1 MYIGA
6 KVKCTCFHRYVHF
19 TCVSIYIFS
28 FYQKQCASNQKDL
41 TFVKFTTQ
49 LFSSI
54 DQSLKGEIHLLLL
67 LVGSLVTRYTFV
79 FSHLASVV
87 KPVHIFMARS
97 RVSKSHLKVE
107 LCFLPERQKEKERD
121 RERERETETQRDTQR
136 ERHTDRERE
145 RERETERD
153 RDRETERQ
161 RDRERQTERE
171 TERDKERHRER
182 QRDRE
187 RETFIEGLFINKT
200 HLIKTKSSSGF
211 QTLLPLMKY

>member
-67 LVGSLVTRYTFV
+67 LVGLLVTRYTFV

-107 LCFLPERQKEKERD
+107 LCFLPERQKEKEREKEREKQRHRETHKERD
-121 RERERETETQRDTQR
+121 TQIERERQR
-136 ERHTDRERE
+136 ET
-145 RERETERD
+145 
-153 RDRETERQ
+153 ETERQ
-161 RDRERQTERE
+161 RDRETERDRQRERDGERQRETQRE
-171 TERDKERHRER
+171 TERQRER
-182 QRDRE
+182 NLYWR
-187 RETFIEGLFINKT
+187 TFYK
-200 HLIKTKSSSGF
+200 
-211 QTLLPLMKY
+211 

>member
-1 MYIGA
+1 MYLGA
-6 KVKCTCFHRYVHF
+6 KIKCTCFHRYVHF

-136 ERHTDRERE
+136 ERHTDTERE
-145 RERETERD
+145 RQRD

-171 TERDKERHRER
+171 TERDKERQRETQRETER
-182 QRDRE
+182 QRE
-187 RETFIEGLFINKT
+187 RNLYWRTFYK
-200 HLIKTKSSSGF
+200 
-211 QTLLPLMKY
+211 

>member
-145 RERETERD
+145 RQRETETERD
-153 RDRETERQ
+153 RDRETERD
-161 RDRERQTERE
+161 RHRERRRETKRDTERDRE
-171 TERDKERHRER
+171 TEREKP
-182 QRDRE
+182 
-187 RETFIEGLFINKT
+187 
-200 HLIKTKSSSGF
+200 
-211 QTLLPLMKY
+211 LLEDFL

>member
-6 KVKCTCFHRYVHF
+6 KVKCKCFHRYVHF

-145 RERETERD
+145 RQRET
-153 RDRETERQ
+153 ETERQ
-161 RDRERQTERE
+161 RDRETERDRQRERRRETKRDTERDRE
-171 TERDKERHRER
+171 TEREKP
-182 QRDRE
+182 
-187 RETFIEGLFINKT
+187 
-200 HLIKTKSSSGF
+200 
-211 QTLLPLMKY
+211 LLEDFL

>member
-41 TFVKFTTQ
+41 TFAKFTTQ

-67 LVGSLVTRYTFV
+67 LVGSLVTWYTFV

-107 LCFLPERQKEKERD
+107 LCFLPERQKKKERD

-145 RERETERD
+145 RQRETERERD
-153 RDRETERQ
+153 RDRETEKQ
-161 RDRERQTERE
+161 RDRETERE
-171 TERDKERHRER
+171 KP
-182 QRDRE
+182 
-187 RETFIEGLFINKT
+187 
-200 HLIKTKSSSGF
+200 
-211 QTLLPLMKY
+211 LLEDFL

>member
-145 RERETERD
+145 TERET
-153 RDRETERQ
+153 ETERQ
-161 RDRERQTERE
+161 RDRETERDRQRERRRETKRDTERDRE
-171 TERDKERHRER
+171 TEREKP
-182 QRDRE
+182 
-187 RETFIEGLFINKT
+187 
-200 HLIKTKSSSGF
+200 
-211 QTLLPLMKY
+211 LLEDFL

>member
-145 RERETERD
+145 TERD
-153 RDRETERQ
+153 RDRETERDRQ
-161 RDRERQTERE
+161 REM
-171 TERDKERHRER
+171 ERDKERHRER

-187 RETFIEGLFINKT
+187 RETFIGGLFINKT

>member
-107 LCFLPERQKEKERD
+107 LCFLPERQKEKEREKEREKQRHRETHKERDTQIERERD
-121 RERERETETQRDTQR
+121 RERQRQ
-136 ERHTDRERE
+136 
-145 RERETERD
+145 

-161 RDRERQTERE
+161 REIDRERDGERQRETQRE
-171 TERDKERHRER
+171 TERQRER
-182 QRDRE
+182 NLYWR
-187 RETFIEGLFINKT
+187 TFYK
-200 HLIKTKSSSGF
+200 
-211 QTLLPLMKY
+211 

>member
-87 KPVHIFMARS
+87 KPVYIFMARS

-145 RERETERD
+145 TERD

-187 RETFIEGLFINKT
+187 RETFIGGLFINKT

>member
-121 RERERETETQRDTQR
+121 REREREKQRHRETHKERDTQI
-136 ERHTDRERE
+136 ERE
-145 RERETERD
+145 RQRET
-153 RDRETERQ
+153 ETERQ
-161 RDRERQTERE
+161 RDRETERDRQRERRRETKRDTERDRE
-171 TERDKERHRER
+171 TEREKP
-182 QRDRE
+182 
-187 RETFIEGLFINKT
+187 
-200 HLIKTKSSSGF
+200 
-211 QTLLPLMKY
+211 LLEDFL

>member
-145 RERETERD
+145 RERDRERQRD

-161 RDRERQTERE
+161 RDRERQREIDRERDGERQRETQRE
-171 TERDKERHRER
+171 TERQRER
-182 QRDRE
+182 NLYWR
-187 RETFIEGLFINKT
+187 TFYK
-200 HLIKTKSSSGF
+200 
-211 QTLLPLMKY
+211 

>member
-145 RERETERD
+145 RQRET
-153 RDRETERQ
+153 ETERQ
-161 RDRERQTERE
+161 RDRETERDRQRERRRETKRDTERDRE
-171 TERDKERHRER
+171 TEREKP
-182 QRDRE
+182 
-187 RETFIEGLFINKT
+187 
-200 HLIKTKSSSGF
+200 
-211 QTLLPLMKY
+211 LLEDFL

>member
-145 RERETERD
+145 RARERQRQRQ

-161 RDRERQTERE
+161 REIDRKRDGERQRETQRE
-171 TERDKERHRER
+171 TERQRER
-182 QRDRE
+182 NLYWR
-187 RETFIEGLFINKT
+187 TFCK
-200 HLIKTKSSSGF
+200 
-211 QTLLPLMKY
+211 

>member
-28 FYQKQCASNQKDL
+28 FYQKQCARNQKDL

-107 LCFLPERQKEKERD
+107 LCFLPERQKEKEREKEREKQRHRETHKERDTQIERERD
-121 RERERETETQRDTQR
+121 RERQRQ
-136 ERHTDRERE
+136 
-145 RERETERD
+145 

-161 RDRERQTERE
+161 REIDRERDGERQRETQRE
-171 TERDKERHRER
+171 TERQRER
-182 QRDRE
+182 NLYWR
-187 RETFIEGLFINKT
+187 TFYK
-200 HLIKTKSSSGF
+200 
-211 QTLLPLMKY
+211 

>member
-145 RERETERD
+145 RQRERQRQ

-161 RDRERQTERE
+161 REIDRERDGERQRETQRE
-171 TERDKERHRER
+171 TERQRER
-182 QRDRE
+182 NLYWR
-187 RETFIEGLFINKT
+187 TFYK
-200 HLIKTKSSSGF
+200 
-211 QTLLPLMKY
+211 

>member
-107 LCFLPERQKEKERD
+107 LCFLPERQKEKEREKEREKQRHRETHKERDTQIERERD
-121 RERERETETQRDTQR
+121 RERQRQ
-136 ERHTDRERE
+136 
-145 RERETERD
+145 

-161 RDRERQTERE
+161 REIDRERRRE
-171 TERDKERHRER
+171 TETER

-187 RETFIEGLFINKT
+187 TERDRQRERRRETKRDTERDRETEREKP
-200 HLIKTKSSSGF
+200 
-211 QTLLPLMKY
+211 LLEDFL

>member
-1 MYIGA
+1 MYIEA

-79 FSHLASVV
+79 FNHLASVV

-145 RERETERD
+145 TERD
-153 RDRETERQ
+153 RDRERQ
-161 RDRERQTERE
+161 RDRETERDRQRERRRETKRDTERDRE
-171 TERDKERHRER
+171 TEREKP
-182 QRDRE
+182 
-187 RETFIEGLFINKT
+187 
-200 HLIKTKSSSGF
+200 
-211 QTLLPLMKY
+211 LLEDFL

>member
-107 LCFLPERQKEKERD
+107 LWFLPEKQKEKERD

-145 RERETERD
+145 RARERQRQRQ

-161 RDRERQTERE
+161 REIDRKRDGERQRETQRE
-171 TERDKERHRER
+171 TERQRER
-182 QRDRE
+182 NLYWR
-187 RETFIEGLFINKT
+187 TFCK
-200 HLIKTKSSSGF
+200 
-211 QTLLPLMKY
+211 

>member
-145 RERETERD
+145 TERD

-182 QRDRE
+182 PRDRE
-187 RETFIEGLFINKT
+187 RETFIGGLFINKT

>member
-6 KVKCTCFHRYVHF
+6 KVKCKCFHRYVHF

-136 ERHTDRERE
+136 ERHTDRERD
-145 RERETERD
+145 RERQ
-153 RDRETERQ
+153 RQ
-161 RDRERQTERE
+161 RDRERQTERDGERQRETQRE
-171 TERDKERHRER
+171 TERQRER
-182 QRDRE
+182 NLYWR
-187 RETFIEGLFINKT
+187 TFYK
-200 HLIKTKSSSGF
+200 
-211 QTLLPLMKY
+211 

>member
-145 RERETERD
+145 TERD

-171 TERDKERHRER
+171 AERDKERHRER

-187 RETFIEGLFINKT
+187 RETFIGGLFINKT

>member
-67 LVGSLVTRYTFV
+67 LVGSPVTRYTFV

-145 RERETERD
+145 RDRERQRQ

-161 RDRERQTERE
+161 REIDRERE

-187 RETFIEGLFINKT
+187 RETFIGGLFINKT